1 MGVKTYFFGPPAWRL
16 LEGVAVSLDRALEH
30 YRTSEQEHEHAAVQ
44 SLGRKFFYL
53 LGFMVPCPYC
63 RVSYQ
68 SFTYSCQPCP
78 DCNVDEAMQQKDGAK
93 RLVYTLHNRVN
104 RKLEEQERDKYA
116 TEKDAE
122 MWRKCQLKWQ
132 QNYISYED
140 ALRQRYVDASQI
152 TFWHACTQFLA
163 FVLCDWRPLER
174 YLYFDFFASI
184 GQILLFDPLSTV
196 HAKGKGYL
204 KALQH
209 ARACWKG
216 RGMEALDDRILMV
229 YDLRK
234 AVFRLCQWPDTLTAE
249 QFLFMTKNGIVGC
262 TTSQKKTSS
271 RDG

>member
-16 LEGVAVSLDRALEH
+16 LEGVAVSLDRTLDH
-30 YRTSEQEHEHAAVQ
+30 YRESEKHESERSAVQ

-78 DCNVDEAMQQKDGAK
+78 DCNVDEAMQRKDGAK

-104 RKLEEQERDKYA
+104 LKLEEQELAKY
-116 TEKDAE
+116 TEEKNPE
-122 MWRKCQLKWQ
+122 MLNKCQLKWQ
-132 QNYISYED
+132 QNRITYDD
-140 ALRQRYVDASQI
+140 ALRQRYIDASQI

-163 FVLCDWRPLER
+163 FVVCDWRPLER

-184 GQILLFDPLSTV
+184 GQILLFDPLSSV
-196 HAKGKGYL
+196 HTKAKGYL
-204 KALQH
+204 KALQR

-216 RGMEALDDRILMV
+216 SGMNALDDRLQMV
-229 YDLRK
+229 YELRRS
-234 AVFRLCQWPDTLTAE
+234 VFRRCEWEDTLSDE

-262 TTSQKKTSS
+262 TSQKKTSS